1 MKIYDI
7 ISRHSDKILFSGRF
21 RSFRHTLESAVTNN
35 TDLTGADLRARNLS
49 GISLDDAL
57 LDQADFTGSNL
68 TGANL
73 SEARLRGASFINTC
87 LYNTCFAYSD
97 LQGCSFIDASFGG
110 TDITGSNLSHSTF
123 STLSCFSLD
132 FVDAAAMTGCIF
144 TNPDGMIATMSKP
157 PLVIKGASRSVIIF
171 MDRTVKIDHALFD
184 YPGGIA
190 VLKKS
195 ITDRN
200 SLN

>member
-7 ISRHSDKILFSGRF
+7 ISRHSDTVLFSGRF
-21 RSFRHTLESAVTNN
+21 RSFRHALECAVADN

-49 GISLDDAL
+49 GVSLDDARL
-57 LDQADFTGSNL
+57 AQADFTGSNL

-73 SEARLRGASFINTC
+73 SEAPLRGSSFVNTC
-87 LYNTCFAYSD
+87 LYNTCLAYSD
-97 LQGCSFIDASFGG
+97 LQGCSFVDASFGG
-110 TDITGSNLSHSTF
+110 TDITGSNLSYATF

-132 FVDAAAMTGCIF
+132 FVDAAAMTGCVF
-144 TNPDGMIATMSKP
+144 TNPDGLIATMSKP

-171 MDRTVKIDHALFD
+171 MDRTVKIDHALYD

-190 VLKKS
+190 FLKKS
-195 ITDRN
+195 ITDR
-200 SLN
+200 SRPH